1 GSLKGGR
8 WAALRV
14 DCFAQQFLCALGCLI
29 AAGTFGRCFG
39 VFGMFRQS
47 QLTFWVRNGV
57 MAEVVSASMK
67 RVWAV
72 NHARE
77 NSAEGSWDSLVVSHR
92 AGVVSAAISAP
103 PLSSVASIALSMT

>member
-1 GSLKGGR
+1 PNIEPSQTLGEFLRGIVRVLFHQTSQLSYDHRTLGTHRGEDGSLKGGR

-47 QLTFWVRNGV
+47 QLTFWVRNGE
-57 MAEVVSASMK
+57 MDEV
-67 RVWAV
+67 
-72 NHARE
+72 
-77 NSAEGSWDSLVVSHR
+77 D
-92 AGVVSAAISAP
+92 AA
-103 PLSSVASIALSMT
+103 